1 VITVVKKKEKE
12 EELSSTEAVRLA
24 GLALVKSIEDQLKEQ
39 GKKGYPVIE
48 GLKNTKELRR
58 YLKKVGK

>member
-1 VITVVKKKEKE
+1 LAKKKEKE
-12 EELSSTEAVRLA
+12 KELSSTEVVRLA

-39 GKKGYPVIE
+39 GKKGYPVEE

>member
-1 VITVVKKKEKE
+1 MAKKKEKE
-12 EELSSTEAVRLA
+12 GELASTEVVRLA

-39 GKKGYPVIE
+39 GKKGYPVTE